1 MVIVVCTCFVVSHL
15 EAIVLQEMSNAAGAF
30 KSGTTIDNNGQTSS
44 LTGLFNRGN
53 LDAILSSA
61 DLSGGGG
68 GAVCLGGTVGKGGK
82 SSTRGGSQH
91 MKKRE
96 WGEQRYQQPVS
107 VLSAEEKKKVARPA
121 HAADVI
127 YSLII
132 TLPVT
137 FFT

>member
-1 MVIVVCTCFVVSHL
+1 
-15 EAIVLQEMSNAAGAF
+15 MSNTAGAF
-30 KSGTTIDNNGQTSS
+30 KSRTTIDNNGQTSS
-44 LTGLFNRGN
+44 LAGLFNRGN

-107 VLSAEEKKKVARPA
+107 VLSVEEKKKSPDRPMLLTSFTHYHTLWTA
-121 HAADVI
+121 L
-127 YSLII
+127 SL
-132 TLPVT
+132 
-137 FFT
+137 